1 MNMNN
6 HNAREK
12 ISQVGSLKVKLF
24 PNFNPFTKD
33 KGGGGVLKLGNFSQ
47 IIPPD

>member
-12 ISQVGSLKVKLF
+12 ISQGGSLKVKLF

-33 KGGGGVLKLGNFSQ
+33 KGGGGLETWKFFPNNTS
-47 IIPPD
+47 